1 MLLISFGE
9 ASTWGRRTGTNARAL
24 IAWELKHEFFLA
36 LSLPGRGVVDDTSV
50 VHECGSNAVMTMPE
64 AGSCFASAGEATH
77 NVDEVDDDE
86 EDDDDDDDEE
96 EDDDDDAIFEERE
109 TVSAEGAPSTVCT
122 EGYGI
127 VVVVDGLCCACRGL
141 VL

>member
-1 MLLISFGE
+1 M
-9 ASTWGRRTGTNARAL
+9 
-24 IAWELKHEFFLA
+24 
-36 LSLPGRGVVDDTSV
+36 
-50 VHECGSNAVMTMPE
+50 HECGSNAVMTMPE
-64 AGSCFASAGEATH
+64 AGSCFASAAEATH

-86 EDDDDDDDEE
+86 EDDDDDDDAVVE
-96 EDDDDDAIFEERE
+96 DDDAIFEERE

-127 VVVVDGLCCACRGL
+127 VVVVDALCCACGGS